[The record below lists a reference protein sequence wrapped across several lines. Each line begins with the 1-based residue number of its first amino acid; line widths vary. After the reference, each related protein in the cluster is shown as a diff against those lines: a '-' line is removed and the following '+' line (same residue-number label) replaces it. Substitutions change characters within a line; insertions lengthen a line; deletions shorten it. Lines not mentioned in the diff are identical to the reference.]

1 MSSSGALR
9 NGILLGRYSDR
20 SSELLQLFHI
30 SDGHRNPAP
39 VLGRRNQ
46 GGVEQRQ
53 TRTFGRKSWDDLRA
67 PTKYWLPRGAIDPQ
81 DHRLA
86 IELASPGFH
95 LNKRNKLVIES
106 KSMTA
111 RGLASPDRA
120 DALCLTFA
128 MPVSSKPK
136 LRLVSSRDAVMPT
149 GTSSWMGP

>member
-1 MSSSGALR
+1 MRFARPTSRARADTPTIRRRAGA
-9 NGILLGRYSDR
+9 
-20 SSELLQLFHI
+20 
-30 SDGHRNPAP
+30 DG
-39 VLGRRNQ
+39 
-46 GGVEQRQ
+46 
-53 TRTFGRKSWDDLRA
+53 T
-67 PTKYWLPRGAIDPQ
+67 IDPA
-81 DHRLA
+81 DHKLA

>member
-1 MSSSGALR
+1 MPNPVHKRQCES
-9 NGILLGRYSDR
+9 
-20 SSELLQLFHI
+20 LFFTI
-30 SDGHRNPAP
+30 EN
-39 VLGRRNQ
+39 
-46 GGVEQRQ
+46 
-53 TRTFGRKSWDDLRA
+53 
-67 PTKYWLPRGAIDPQ
+67 LPRHSQSLGEVSEHVFLFAAAQLPL
-81 DHRLA
+81 RGEA
-86 IELASPGFH
+86 RRRF
-95 LNKRNKLVIES
+95 NKLVIES

>member
-1 MSSSGALR
+1 VKDDRQLVVSTLANALH
-9 NGILLGRYSDR
+9 
-20 SSELLQLFHI
+20 EHQ
-30 SDGHRNPAP
+30 PAAMFIDS
-39 VLGRRNQ
+39 
-46 GGVEQRQ
+46 
-53 TRTFGRKSWDDLRA
+53 TFGAAVAVRFQQD
-67 PTKYWLPRGAIDPQ
+67 GAIDPA
-81 DHRLA
+81 DHKLA

-95 LNKRNKLVIES
+95 LNKRNKLLIES